1 MHLTTA
7 MKSITPT
14 IQQFMTHK
22 VLRLLLSLF
31 LLTSFTTIQ
40 AKVYLVS
47 VGITDYP
54 GTSLDLTLPA
64 KDAETISWLYSK
76 NTSVVKEQLL
86 NDRATMTNI
95 LSSMRRIFDQAS
107 TDDIVVLF
115 FSGHGYPGGFVAY
128 DGKLTYTQVRKAMA
142 SSMCKNKMIFADAC
156 FSGKIRTSGKSSQSS
171 VQAAKKANVMLF
183 LSSRSNEK
191 SIERSGMQNGFF
203 TTYLQKGLRG
213 GADTNRDRVITA
225 KELYDY
231 VHKGVIEISHDKQH
245 PVMWGKFSD
254 NMPVMIWPKKK

>member
-1 MHLTTA
+1 MMHKLL
-7 MKSITPT
+7 KSLI
-14 IQQFMTHK
+14 I
-22 VLRLLLSLF
+22 VF
-31 LLTSFTTIQ
+31 LLTSSTLLQ

-54 GTSLDLTLPA
+54 GTSMDLTLPA
-64 KDAETISWLYSK
+64 KDAETITWLYSK
-76 NTSVVKEQLL
+76 NTNVEYIQLL
-86 NDRATMTNI
+86 NEQATMQNVT
-95 LSSMRRIFDQAS
+95 SSMRKTFAKAS

-128 DGKLTYTQVRKAMA
+128 DGQLTYTQVRKAMA
-142 SSMCKNKMIFADAC
+142 SSKCKNKMIFADAC
-156 FSGKIRTSGKSSQSS
+156 FSGKIRTNGNSSQSS

-183 LSSRSNEK
+183 LSSRSTET
-191 SIERSGMQNGFF
+191 SIERRGMQNGFF

-213 GADTNRDRVITA
+213 GADANRDRVITA

-231 VHKGVIEISHDKQH
+231 VHKGVIEISRDKQH

-254 NMPVMIWPKKK
+254 NMPVMTWPKKK